1 MKKLLSLMSVSILLT
16 GCVDWVEGTD
26 DLKVFVEKAKASA
39 PGRIEP
45 LPESKP
51 YESFVYE
58 GASMREPFRPLLPV
72 TPEAIAGADGN
83 GAVDNGIKPNKERI
97 KDYLETFS
105 VDDLEMVGIIFKRG
119 KPSSWALIR
128 DPNAEVHRVTVGDRL
143 GLDFGEVVA
152 LDERKIQLKEIISNG
167 RGGWMYR
174 SRTLA
179 LEEQE

>member
-1 MKKLLSLMSVSILLT
+1 MKKLLSVVFVSLTLT
-16 GCVDWVEGTD
+16 GCVDWVDGIE
-26 DLKVFVEKAKASA
+26 DLKVFVGKAKAAA
-39 PGRIEP
+39 PGKIEP

-58 GASMREPFRPLLPV
+58 GASMREPFRPLLPEQ
-72 TPEAIAGADGN
+72 PELVDGDTGAV
-83 GAVDNGIKPNKERI
+83 VDNGIKPDAERI

-119 KPSSWALIR
+119 QQSSWALVR
-128 DPNAEVHRVTVGDRL
+128 DPNAEVHRVTVGDRM
-143 GLDFGEVVA
+143 GLDYGEIVS

-167 RGGWMYR
+167 RGGWMFR